1 MQPEPGRSSCAADCD
16 TGMIDSWSS
25 SVPTEATGTLPFNK
39 AHTMKKGL
47 SALNVLL
54 ITSLL
59 AHGICGA
66 ARLKDIA
73 SFRGT
78 ATNPLIGYGLVV
90 GLNGTGDKDKTIF
103 TVSTLA
109 NLLDNI
115 GIHVDPALV
124 KVKNVAG
131 VMVTAKLPPFARIGT
146 KIDVQVSSVGD
157 AKSLE
162 GGTLLMTPLKG
173 PDGRAYAVVQGPI
186 STGGFSAGGQ
196 SGSSVQKN
204 HPTVGYISGG
214 GTVEQEVPIQYN
226 DLSNVDLVLKTPDFT
241 TANKVAAGVNA
252 VLNGQYAKAVD
263 AASIKL
269 QIPEGYGDRMVEIFS
284 RLENMEVQPDAVAK
298 VVINERTGTIVMGEH
313 VRVSP
318 VAVAHGSLTVQVSE
332 KTNVSQPLPF
342 SKGGTVVTPQ
352 SKVEV
357 QEGKGSLAMIGGGV
371 TIGQVVQG
379 INAIGATPR
388 DLINILQAI
397 KAAGALQAEL
407 EII

>member
-1 MQPEPGRSSCAADCD
+1 
-16 TGMIDSWSS
+16 
-25 SVPTEATGTLPFNK
+25 
-39 AHTMKKGL
+39 MKKGF
-47 SALNVLL
+47 SVLL
-54 ITSLL
+54 VLIVTSFL
-59 AHGICGA
+59 AHGVCRA
-66 ARLKDIA
+66 TRLKDIA

-124 KVKNVAG
+124 KVKNVAA
-131 VMVTAKLPPFARIGT
+131 VMVTAKLPPFARVGT

-196 SGSSVQKN
+196 SGSTVQKN

-214 GTVEQEVPIQYN
+214 GTVEQEISIQYS

-269 QIPEGYGDRMVEIFS
+269 QIPEGYGDRMVEMFS
-284 RLENMEVQPDAVAK
+284 QLENMEVQPDVVAK
-298 VVINERTGTIVMGEH
+298 VIINERTGTIVMGEH
-313 VRVSP
+313 VRISP

-332 KTNVSQPLPF
+332 NANVSQPLPF
-342 SKGGTVVTPQ
+342 SKGETVVTPE

-357 QEGKGSLAMIGGGV
+357 QEGKGALAVIGGGV